1 MRDES
6 KEKQNGGS
14 NGDAKSASQLV
25 TAICSSL
32 DQAMAK
38 LVAAHQRASAS
49 NQCKYSSNDHVSL
62 LESFDTYR
70 KGFVVFGY
78 AERQDEESKEL
89 GTGML

>member
-1 MRDES
+1 MPLTALLSDTICSDSSSSLYSTLRSLLLSEGASVDGDTQMRDES

-38 LVAAHQRASAS
+38 LVAAH
-49 NQCKYSSNDHVSL
+49 
-62 LESFDTYR
+62 
-70 KGFVVFGY
+70 
-78 AERQDEESKEL
+78 
-89 GTGML
+89 